1 MINKSRELWQSR
13 INEYRASEKTAKQWC
28 EENNISSS
36 TLKYWITRLNK
47 EQSLSVNNTEV
58 NNTEF
63 VPILSSNKDNRMA
76 SSATIRLGKISIDIV
91 DGCQP
96 SLIRTILEALNSYV

>member
-63 VPILSSNKDNRMA
+63 VPILSSNNDNRMA

-96 SLIRTILEALNSYV
+96 SLIVTVKKSPYIF